1 MSTQTDT
8 AVTTANDPPPQLV
21 DRDRWSGDVVETGT
35 VVYEWGT
42 YRFPARVQKFDDGTG
57 NVQVAAPRSPPLSA
71 VEIVSDGLASDTKVE
86 RAIAAVLADAW
97 GVDHE

>member
-1 MSTQTDT
+1 MSTQTES

-71 VEIVSDGLASDTKVE
+71 VEIVADGLASDTKVE

>member
-21 DRDRWSGDVVETGT
+21 DRDRWSGDVVETGQ
-35 VVYEWGT
+35 VVYQWGT
-42 YRFPARVQKFDDGTG
+42 YRFHARVQKFADGSG
-57 NVQVAAPRSPPLSA
+57 NVQVAAPDDPPLSA
-71 VEIVSDGLASDTKVE
+71 VEIVADGLASDTKVE